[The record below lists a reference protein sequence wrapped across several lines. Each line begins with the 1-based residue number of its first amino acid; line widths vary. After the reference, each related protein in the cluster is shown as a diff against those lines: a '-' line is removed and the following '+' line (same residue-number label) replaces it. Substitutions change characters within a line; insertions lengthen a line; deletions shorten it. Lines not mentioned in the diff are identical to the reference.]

1 MDNEHDKDPDE
12 SKELNRESQAN
23 FQESTDDAS
32 ETSRTNRSSSPEE
45 YE

>member
-1 MDNEHDKDPDE
+1 MDNKNDKELDE
-12 SKELNRESQAN
+12 SKDLNRESQAN

-32 ETSRTNRSSSPEE
+32 ETSKTNRPPSPEE